1 MSNMLRGQLA
11 FVSGAGGGIGR
22 AVCRALAK
30 EGADLVA
37 ADANITTAKETIS
50 ELSSSDH
57 LPIQIDVSSASSV
70 DDALKKAIGHFSRVP
85 TIVVNA
91 AGITRDNFL
100 LKLPVE
106 DFDKVIDVNLRGT
119 FLVTKAC
126 VNSMIEANVSHGG
139 SVVNLASIIGKT
151 GNIGQCNYSASK
163 AGVEAFTRSASM
175 EFGKFGVRVNA
186 VLPGVIET
194 AMIETI
200 PSEVREMFKK
210 RIALGRIG
218 KPEEVA
224 DLVLFLAS
232 KKSSYINGASIEI
245 TGGMR

>member
-1 MSNMLRGQLA
+1 MSNLLRGQLA
-11 FVSGAGGGIGR
+11 FITGAGGGIGR

-30 EGADLVA
+30 EGADIIA
-37 ADANITTAKETIS
+37 ADENIRTAKETIS
-50 ELSSSDH
+50 DLTSSNH
-57 LPIQIDVSSASSV
+57 LPIQIDVSNAASV
-70 DDALKKAIGHFSRVP
+70 DDALKKVVGHFSRAP

-106 DFDKVIDVNLRGT
+106 DFEKVIDVNLKGT

-126 VNSMIEANVSHGG
+126 VNSMIEGNVSRGG
-139 SVVNLASIIGKT
+139 SVVNIASIVGKT
-151 GNIGQCNYSASK
+151 GNIGQSNYCASK
-163 AGVEAFTRSASM
+163 AGVEAFTKTASM

-186 VLPGVIET
+186 VLPGIIET

-200 PSEVREMFKK
+200 PSEVKQMFKSK
-210 RIALGRIG
+210 IALGRMG

-224 DLVLFLAS
+224 ELVLFLAS
-232 KKSSYINGASIEI
+232 PQSSYINGASVEI
-245 TGGMR
+245 TGGMH